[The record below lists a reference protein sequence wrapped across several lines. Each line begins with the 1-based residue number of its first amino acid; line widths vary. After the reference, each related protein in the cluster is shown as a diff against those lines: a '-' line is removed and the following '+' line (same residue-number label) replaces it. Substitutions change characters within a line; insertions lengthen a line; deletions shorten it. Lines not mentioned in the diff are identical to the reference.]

1 MLFTVNKVLVEWI
14 FGMSFDDHEESFVTL
29 HNRNFTKM
37 ILEKLDLAHT
47 NQPTEDLTA
56 SGASPSPVF

>member
-1 MLFTVNKVLVEWI
+1 MLVSVKQVLVEWI

-37 ILEKLDLAHT
+37 ILEKLDQAH
-47 NQPTEDLTA
+47 NPTEA
-56 SGASPSPVF
+56 AEAASPSPAYPT

>member
-1 MLFTVNKVLVEWI
+1 MLISVNKVLVEWI

-47 NQPTEDLTA
+47 NQPAEGIATQGSQTQ
-56 SGASPSPVF
+56 